1 MIPRWARDP
10 LVHFLLFGGALFAF
24 FAWRGDSLPPDSR
37 TISVSREVQAG
48 LSLQFERSLQRA
60 PTDAELQGLI
70 DRWVRDEVLY
80 REALRLGL
88 DQDDA
93 VVRRR
98 LAKKMD
104 GLAGAQ
110 AEIAEPSDAVL
121 KDWLKAN
128 SSQFETGTRY
138 SFDQLYFSSES
149 AAKAALQALGKR
161 PAEADEARAPAL
173 GEAIALPAS
182 VSGRRQSDVESQF
195 GQQFLS
201 GMRSLSVS
209 QNWQGP
215 LVSGFGWHLVKL
227 REAKG
232 GRLPPFAEIRSR
244 VEAEWRNDTIAERRG
259 QAYDLLR
266 GEYTVEVAQ

>member
-37 TISVSREVQAG
+37 TITVSREVQAG

-128 SSQFETGTRY
+128 SSQFETGMRY

-149 AAKAALQALGKR
+149 AAKAALQAPENETAGSAGSKPLQ
-161 PAEADEARAPAL
+161 

-182 VSGRRQSDVESQF
+182 VTGRRQSDVESQF